1 MGSEIVI
8 PPRWG
13 LRWVNSKTR
22 IGQIWN
28 FYLWGLRLVV
38 PERGSDI
45 VRSLKTN
52 RSPNMGS
59 EIFSGPF
66 FWGGLFLTYPN
77 LTSLVSIMITLCHM
91 ILDPYLEYPGGGLG
105 SWSKSYG
112 FTGSTQFQTLGFW
125 GLL

>member
-1 MGSEIVI
+1 
-8 PPRWG
+8 
-13 LRWVNSKTR
+13 
-22 IGQIWN
+22 
-28 FYLWGLRLVV
+28 
-38 PERGSDI
+38 
-45 VRSLKTN
+45 
-52 RSPNMGS
+52 MGS

-66 FWGGLFLTYPN
+66 FLGGLFLTYPN
-77 LTSLVSIMITLCHM
+77 LTSLVSIMITLFHM